1 MFHAGVCRRHA
12 DPRRLYRSRTFDGA
26 YLSQGFLEL
35 FCFVKDIYPVFLVDT
50 LKTIANELLSNQD
63 IAIESFQRSLNTVY
77 SVGVRVSSHADH
89 ARGHELLDPRLSPSR
104 FQRRPH
110 RHRCPTW
117 ERGVGWTLGYFH
129 AVSCL
134 MRRTSVFDQVQSI
147 IERGVKMME
156 STAMATPEVAKQM
169 IPAAPADY
177 MEALDQYE
185 TVEKEQGSFI
195 GKPTRAMVMR
205 WVATLLAI
213 RGYLADTN
221 PSSPLKADA
230 ESLAKAILD
239 GFEKCSV
246 CLQTGQ
252 TISWSIS
259 ASIRTASSRR

>member
-1 MFHAGVCRRHA
+1 MFHAGVRRRHA
-12 DPRRLYRSRTFDGA
+12 DPRRLHRSRTSHCPRSF
-26 YLSQGFLEL
+26 QGFFEL
-35 FCFVKDIYPVFLVDT
+35 FCFVKDTYPVFLVDT
-50 LKTIANELLSNQD
+50 LKTIVIDLLPNQD
-63 IAIESFQRSLNTVY
+63 VAIESFQRSLNTVY
-77 SVGVRVSSHADH
+77 SVGVRLLSHADH
-89 ARGHELLDPRLSPSR
+89 ARGHELRDPRLPPPR
-104 FQRRPH
+104 LQPRPH
-110 RHRCPTW
+110 RHRRPTW
-117 ERGVGWTLGYFH
+117 ERRVWWTLGYFH
-129 AVSCL
+129 AVNCL
-134 MRRTSVFDQVQSI
+134 LRRTPVFDQVQAI
-147 IERGVKMME
+147 IERGLKMME

-259 ASIRTASSRR
+259 ASMRTASSRR